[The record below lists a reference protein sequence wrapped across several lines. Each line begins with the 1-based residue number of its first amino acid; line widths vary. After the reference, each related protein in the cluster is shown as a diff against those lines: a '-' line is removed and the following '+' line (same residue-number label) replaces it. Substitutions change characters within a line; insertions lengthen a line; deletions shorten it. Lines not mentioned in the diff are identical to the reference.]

1 MEKIVLPLKQSVGTK
16 ADPIVSEGDVV
27 KRGQLIAQPS
37 GLGVNLHASLDGT
50 ISEIT
55 DDTITIIPNLEQ
67 SGDYVRIPDTEDNLE
82 AIKGAGID

>member
-37 GLGVNLHASLDGT
+37 D
-50 ISEIT
+50 
-55 DDTITIIPNLEQ
+55 
-67 SGDYVRIPDTEDNLE
+67 
-82 AIKGAGID
+82 